1 MLRTVSCEVF
11 RVSFYSDPLRNI
23 VLYFFILVNSVV
35 VCFFFFS
42 KKGVIFGFQIKS
54 LASWLYNT
62 GSRSLGRA

>member
-1 MLRTVSCEVF
+1 MLRTVSHEVF

-23 VLYFFILVNSVV
+23 VLYFFILVSSVV
-35 VCFFFFS
+35 WVFFFS

>member
-35 VCFFFFS
+35 VCFFFS
-42 KKGVIFGFQIKS
+42 LKKV
-54 LASWLYNT
+54 
-62 GSRSLGRA
+62 